1 MLRVRDSCWG
11 YICLHREGPQAFSQG
26 EARFVQRLAPHLA
39 EGLRLGLLR
48 QACDLEDATD
58 GPGLVILA
66 TDGAVSG
73 MNDAAGQWLEEL
85 GAQTVRIFRSRS
97 RRWLS
102 GSVTCPPPSQ

>member
-1 MLRVRDSCWG
+1 MLRVRDACWG

-66 TDGAVSG
+66 TDACGCTPEA
-73 MNDAAGQWLEEL
+73 AAGP
-85 GAQTVRIFRSRS
+85 SCMP
-97 RRWLS
+97 S
-102 GSVTCPPPSQ
+102 G